1 MEKWWVLECIH
12 CMIRGRRSPFELT
25 RKWKRYITFGHEQQ
39 KLSSLVLPFW
49 GSYALFSRTWF
60 RLITTTPTHCHDY
73 ERRDF
78 VGLWIAT
85 SLLGSQWGLAGSC
98 PWTVKKLLKIY
109 KKENIFGLIIR
120 IDIFFYY
127 IDKKIKRYSLFILF
141 SKTMFGC

>member
-39 KLSSLVLPFW
+39 KFSSLVLPFW

-78 VGLWIAT
+78 VELWIAT
-85 SLLGSQWGLAGSC
+85 STIRVAMGFSWLLSLNG
-98 PWTVKKLLKIY
+98 KKLLKIY

-120 IDIFFYY
+120 TDIFF
-127 IDKKIKRYSLFILF
+127 IILIKKIK
-141 SKTMFGC
+141 